1 MKVVLNLTGSEIV
14 ELVNAT
20 KGTTFALQVK
30 AATLKAEMKE
40 LKAAIALTETVQAV
54 ALENAIIAK

>member
-20 KGTTFALQVK
+20 KGSTFALQVK
-30 AATLKAEMKE
+30 ASTLKAEMKE
-40 LKAAIALTETVQAV
+40 LKAAIALNETVQAV
-54 ALENAIIAK
+54 AVENIIIGK